1 MEGID
6 SLAQQSLVRYFNVLE
21 NTGYV
26 KDKSVNQLILL
37 QFLSDFLN
45 GYQEYITE
53 EDYNLI
59 NNIITCLTNNCLI
72 PYRHFKESFPVQRYY
87 LINQPIRI
95 TEDSDI
101 RDTQKF
107 DLRLPV

>member
-1 MEGID
+1 MNDYINND
-6 SLAQQSLVRYFNVLE
+6 ITLSLNEKIILEIVNQENQSFLE
-21 NTGYV
+21 NHQAQI
-26 KDKSVNQLILL
+26 NQLILL

-72 PYRHFKESFPVQRYY
+72 PYRHFKESFPV
-87 LINQPIRI
+87 
-95 TEDSDI
+95 
-101 RDTQKF
+101 
-107 DLRLPV
+107 